1 MPRGHWA
8 TQIAVAS
15 GSSSEVVLEQAT
27 ESFAAFH
34 LAAHGTDFL
43 IGFDQPVAQPLMI
56 PIGAS

>member
-1 MPRGHWA
+1 M
-8 TQIAVAS
+8 QIAVAS
-15 GSSSEVVLEQAT
+15 GSSSVVVLEQAT

-34 LAAHGTDFL
+34 LAGHGTDFL